1 MILMADLVKNPT
13 SKVKVNVF
21 LNRDGNIVQEGETI
35 AGQKTFT
42 FSGIASSVTADDLI
56 NTENSPAI
64 HNGVAGLMWLF
75 TGSDEGNFDTM
86 VEKITS
92 EVVEDD

>member
-1 MILMADLVKNPT
+1 MAELVKNPT
-13 SKVKVNVF
+13 SKVKVNVYQ
-21 LNRDGNIVQEGETI
+21 NRDGNILQPGEMI
-35 AGQKTFT
+35 ASQKTVT
-42 FSGIASSVTADDLI
+42 FSGIKSESTVDELI

-64 HNGVAGLMWLF
+64 HNGVSGLMWLF

-92 EVVEDD
+92 EVVEE